1 MSTEEIHGLMGAGRY
16 AEAYDRALM
25 LAGTDGLADRER
37 ANLLLM
43 GAQSAARL
51 GRHTWAAECVERAH
65 ALAAGDDK
73 LMRKAHVYVSKAA
86 LRAGDLPVAEES
98 LLRYLAD
105 LPADDQYRPYA
116 ILGLAQVYEGRRRWQ
131 SAASTYLNAAQ
142 SFEAAGEAPEALCC
156 LHSAAWCY
164 MLDAEY
170 GKADD
175 LMTQAERRLGNGE
188 PRHHQVHAALVGYL
202 EYQVGNEP
210 DAFGHVVR
218 ALDFQ
223 QPPSSWAACLASVT
237 SGLLAW
243 GRQDEGAVRASLQL
257 AESLV
262 WDAVVESGPCY
273 LRDLVHDLRCKVLL
287 RWGQV

>member
-1 MSTEEIHGLMGAGRY
+1 MAMEEIHGLMEAGRY

-25 LAGTDGLADRER
+25 LAGADGLADHER
-37 ANLLLM
+37 ANLFLM

-51 GRHTWAAECVERAH
+51 GRHTWATECVERAQ
-65 ALAAGDDK
+65 ALAVGDAK
-73 LMRKAHVYVSKAA
+73 LMRKASVYVGKVA
-86 LRAGDLPVAEES
+86 LRAGDFHVAEES
-98 LLRYLAD
+98 FLRYLAD
-105 LPADDQYRPYA
+105 VPEDDAYRPYA
-116 ILGLAQVYEGRRRWQ
+116 ILSLAQVYEGRRRWQ

-142 SFEAAGEAPEALCC
+142 SFQVAGPVVEALGC
-156 LHSAAWCY
+156 LHSAAWCF
-164 MLDAEY
+164 MLDGEY

-175 LMTQAERRLGNGE
+175 LLTQAERRLSDGG

-210 DAFGHVVR
+210 DAFGNVVR

-237 SGLLAW
+237 SGFLAW